1 MKCKQQ
7 NQLQVLERLNSPI
20 FKCWSGPQTGSCRW
34 AVTHSFTHLIAVLFL
49 GSFFKELLRFDVFI

>member
-7 NQLQVLERLNSPI
+7 NQLQVLERLNSRI
-20 FKCWSGPQTGSCRW
+20 FKCWSGPCRW